1 MPRKVRATK
10 RGIGLENPRAARL
23 DTLPAEAVV
32 ELLLDEES
40 TAVNAVRLVTA
51 NIANISQVL
60 ANRLATNARLVYVG
74 EGTAGR
80 IAAFEAAECG
90 PYFGLPP
97 SLITSILAG
106 GPHALARPLASTM
119 DERREAE
126 QRLRKVAIGPGDV
139 LCIVADRP
147 LTPFLLSA
155 IDYARFRQSL
165 VLLVAAVALEESV
178 RAKADHVITLDP
190 GPEVVLHARRHK
202 AATALKLC
210 LSAMN
215 TATFVQ
221 LGKTYGGLMVDI
233 RTTTPSTW
241 EYAINMVSQL
251 SGLGELAAK
260 NLLKKAGGR
269 AKIALVMHYTKVSAT
284 RAKEL
289 LIQHRGALR
298 AIVGDKD
305 LSG

>member
-1 MPRKVRATK
+1 
-10 RGIGLENPRAARL
+10 
-23 DTLPAEAVV
+23 
-32 ELLLDEES
+32 
-40 TAVNAVRLVTA
+40 
-51 NIANISQVL
+51 
-60 ANRLATNARLVYVG
+60 
-74 EGTAGR
+74 
-80 IAAFEAAECG
+80 
-90 PYFGLPP
+90 
-97 SLITSILAG
+97 
-106 GPHALARPLASTM
+106 M

-190 GPEVVLHARRHK
+190 GPEVVLHAWRHK
-202 AATALKLC
+202 AATAIKLC

-298 AIVGDKD
+298 AIVGDID